1 MTSRNPFPAR
11 LASGRGSLLDSFTAA
26 CLAAGGA
33 VCLVSCFF
41 FLFRTYPQYLHSDSA
56 GIVLLTDEILR
67 TGQWLPRSWH
77 YVSDSIWILD
87 GPQVALPFVAAW
99 GPSALALACAA
110 SCAAIVFLISTV
122 ALGRAAGLPK
132 GPAAIAALFAVSGAS
147 MIYSDVVLGM
157 MMTVSLSISA
167 LMLLTAVTA
176 LRAKRYTLPSLVCAA
191 TLALLFA
198 TNPRKAL
205 VLGALPLLGAL
216 MVCAYCARDI
226 AESEHFRERGR
237 FLLVASF
244 VACCAGALAHALLL
258 PTLRMDDSYAR
269 FYPSLDLATAVA
281 DNARTFGRLLLM
293 FLGIGDDGYAPG
305 AAQTA
310 IRWHRAVSALTMPT
324 LFAAGAVLAY
334 RRKNLAA
341 LVFAVFSI
349 GAAALVTLA
358 LLTGESIKEY
368 YGIYYLIYAAVPCVV
383 VAFYCVSAMP
393 RWARNAILL
402 AIVAPALLLSARNH
416 VFGDP
421 GYLGPGIAQRTSHAQ
436 KTELMSWLEHEG
448 LRYGYSVFW
457 EANAITVLS
466 NGRIHVIPASIR
478 HDVFEPFRWWVS
490 EREIAKA
497 AAQRPAFIAIPR
509 AGKAQVTDACAQG
522 AAVHELKSYRVY
534 VFRDGVA
541 HCLPNG
547 SAATNATR

>member
-1 MTSRNPFPAR
+1 MTSRNTLPAR
-11 LASGRGSLLDSFTAA
+11 LALRRGGSLLDNFTAA
-26 CLAAGGA
+26 CLAVGGA
-33 VCLVSCFF
+33 VCLASCFF
-41 FLFRTYPQYLHSDSA
+41 FLFCTYPQYLHSDSA
-56 GIVLLTDEILR
+56 GIVLLADEILR

-87 GPQVALPFVAAW
+87 GPQIALPFVAAL
-99 GPSALALACAA
+99 GPTALALACAA
-110 SCAAIVFLISTV
+110 SAAAAVFLISTF
-122 ALGRAAGLPK
+122 ALGRASGLRK
-132 GPAAIAALFAVSGAS
+132 WPAATTALFAVSGAS

-157 MMTVSLSISA
+157 MMTASLSISA

-176 LRAKRYTLPSLVCAA
+176 LRAKNYALPSLVCAA
-191 TLALLFA
+191 ALALLFV

-205 VLGALPLLGAL
+205 VFGALPLLAAL

-226 AESEHFRERGR
+226 AESEQFRERGR

-269 FYPSLDLATAVA
+269 FYPSLDLATAVTG
-281 DNARTFGRLLLM
+281 NARTFFRLLLM
-293 FLGIGDDGYAPG
+293 FLGVGADGYAAG

-310 IRWHRAVSALTMPT
+310 VRLHRALSALTMLT

-334 RRKNLAA
+334 RRKNLTA

-349 GAAALVTLA
+349 GAATLVALA
-358 LLTGESIKEY
+358 LLTGEGIKEY
-368 YGIYYLIYAAVPCVV
+368 YGIYYLIYAAVPGVV
-383 VAFYCVSAMP
+383 VSFYCVSAMP
-393 RWARNAILL
+393 RWACNAVLL
-402 AIVAPALLLSARNH
+402 AIVAPTLLLSARNH

-421 GYLGPGIAQRTSHAQ
+421 AYLGPGIAQRTSHAQ

-457 EANAITVLS
+457 EANTITVLS
-466 NGRIHVIPASIR
+466 NGHVHLIPASIR
-478 HDVFEPFRWWVS
+478 RDVFEPFRWWVS

-497 AAQRPAFIAIPR
+497 ASQRPVFIAIPR
-509 AGKAQVTDACAQG
+509 AGKAAVTDACAKG
-522 AAVHELKSYRVY
+522 AVVHELTSYRVY
-534 VFRDGVA
+534 VFQDGVA
-541 HCLPNG
+541 HCL
-547 SAATNATR
+547 RK